1 MDKDEIR
8 TNDLAKAIKAHLKCS
23 DKEALEKAQIIINRK
38 EKSEVKK

>member
-23 DKEALEKAQIIINRK
+23 DKEALEKAK
-38 EKSEVKK
+38 ESQRWTERI